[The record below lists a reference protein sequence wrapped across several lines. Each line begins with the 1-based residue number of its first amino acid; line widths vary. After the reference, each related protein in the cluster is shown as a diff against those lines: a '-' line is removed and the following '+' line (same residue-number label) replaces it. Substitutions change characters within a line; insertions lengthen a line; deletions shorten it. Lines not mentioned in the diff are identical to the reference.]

1 MERSYKEVSED
12 YIRCI
17 QLECRELREKL
28 QKYNDALDRLSAVA
42 SERKDDEHGNATSR
56 GAWMEKVVSTALDV
70 LEITGHP
77 TDQQQAVQIPHFV
90 RRLING

>member
-1 MERSYKEVSED
+1 MERTYKEVSED

-28 QKYNDALDRLSAVA
+28 HIYNEALDRLARVA
-42 SERKDDEHGNATSR
+42 SERKDDEHGNSLPR
-56 GAWMEKVVSTALDV
+56 GEWMEKVVETALDV

-77 TDQQQAVQIPHFV
+77 TDQQQSVQIPHFV